1 MPDIK
6 EAAIQLNLSEL
17 KTTNNIGLCQLKGLD
32 PRYKGKEGQKVEG
45 YDYKPGSD
53 SINYTTQFGSI
64 PKAEAIDFM
73 DGDFNRPSSRTIVI
87 DGQEYDLKEEVEKY
101 LTDHAPELRK
111 NTTSLSPTFHYYAI
125 KAYLKGPSCNLSEHQ
140 ANFILLSS
148 HQNSFAKSIEGLSL
162 SYTHEKDKEELFI
175 ETAVADGVDFMLE
188 INKGECSI
196 SSSKTTHFVDM
207 TNSYLIEERDNG
219 YGYYSYNFIK
229 DKANF
234 ITTPNCITTNF
245 RINLGKPGA
254 VIEPETI
261 VELAARG
268 DCCTIINTI
277 KNQNIYETINPNI
290 VQKNSDKFFKTIL
303 GEKQFNQNK
312 EQILTNLAK
321 YELENKPDFD
331 LQFTTVKNQNKEQ
344 ILTDLAQYEL
354 DDKANFDLQ
363 FTTVKKGLF
372 SKIASRLKDMINGHK
387 PTYHKE
393 IKSLPTKTIQ
403 KLEDNDKLLE
413 DSSKPLYQ
421 NNTVVKLVPP
431 KKVKIKF
438 QIILSRLKWGSKT
451 KAITSTTVSNNKI
464 HNNINSSKKNT
475 LFSLFSK

>member
-45 YDYKPGSD
+45 YDYKTGSD

-87 DGQEYDLKEEVEKY
+87 DGQEYDLKKEVEKY
-101 LTDHAPELRK
+101 LTDHEPELRK
-111 NTTSLSPTFHYYAI
+111 NTTSLSPTFHYDAI

-162 SYTHEKDKEELFI
+162 SYTNDKTAKGEVCI
-175 ETAVADGVDFMLE
+175 ESIVADGVDFMLE

-196 SSSKTTHFVDM
+196 SSSKTTHFVD
-207 TNSYLIEERDNG
+207 TNNSYPIEERDNG
-219 YGYYSYNFIK
+219 YCYYSYNFIK

-312 EQILTNLAK
+312 EQILTDLAK
-321 YELENKPDFD
+321 
-331 LQFTTVKNQNKEQ
+331 
-344 ILTDLAQYEL
+344 YEL

-393 IKSLPTKTIQ
+393 IKSLPTETIQ
-403 KLEDNDKLLE
+403 KLEDNNKLLE